1 MTSDWS
7 PTRLGDLIR
16 LKGGLSYK
24 GENVGSGDALLLG
37 MGAVSNTERFV
48 MSGAR
53 KYSGPYRESHLVHP
67 GDLVI
72 ATRQQSDNLPILG
85 FPAMVPLNLAGRNV
99 IVGTNLYKV
108 ENLSAVSNTFLYW
121 LMKGPEYKRRILAS
135 SKGTTVRMLTKDAVE
150 DFHFLLP
157 PEGTRTAIAGF
168 LDALDDKIELNRR
181 MAATLEEMA
190 RAIFKSWFIDFDP
203 VRAKAEGR
211 PTNLPPEIDAL
222 IPEGLTPED
231 IPIGWKMRPL
241 DSLGTFLNGLALQ
254 KYPPKTERTL
264 PVIKIAQL
272 RKMSTAEADRCG
284 DNLPRDYVVEDGDI
298 LFSWSG
304 SLECV
309 VWTGG
314 VGGLNQH
321 LFKVTS
327 DEVPDWFLY
336 FAILEHLPWFRGI
349 AASKAT
355 TMGHIQRKHLSE
367 AAVCY
372 NRDVVGALSDTI
384 GPIYNRMWRLQ
395 LESRTLAEIRDSLL
409 PKLISGELRVA
420 IQEDND

>member
-1 MTSDWS
+1 MSDR
-7 PTRLGDLIR
+7 PHVRLGEVARVRSGFAFKSSEWTKSGVPVVKISNVKSGSLVMD
-16 LKGGLSYK
+16 GCSY
-24 GENVGSGDALLLG
+24 
-37 MGAVSNTERFV
+37 VSQV
-48 MSGAR
+48 S
-53 KYSGPYRESHLVHP
+53 
-67 GDLVI
+67 
-72 ATRQQSDNLPILG
+72 ATRAPKEFNLSERDILIAMTGYIGDVARTKATDLPAVLNQRVGKFFNIASDRLDDDYLYSFLSWSDTKSNIAAMGYGSAQPNVSPSLIENILIPLPPIHEQRAIAHILG
-85 FPAMVPLNLAGRNV
+85 
-99 IVGTNLYKV
+99 T
-108 ENLSAVSNTFLYW
+108 
-121 LMKGPEYKRRILAS
+121 
-135 SKGTTVRMLTKDAVE
+135 
-150 DFHFLLP
+150 
-157 PEGTRTAIAGF
+157 
-168 LDALDDKIELNRR
+168 LDDKIELNRR

-222 IPEGLTPED
+222 IPEGLTPEG

-272 RKMSTAEADRCG
+272 RKMSTAGADRCG
-284 DNLPRDYVVEDGDI
+284 DNLPIDYVVEDGDI

-327 DEVPDWFLY
+327 NEVPDWFLY

-372 NRDVVGALSDTI
+372 NPDVVGALSDTI